1 MAFPFKP
8 RTDGD
13 QDDRTAQDAPAFA
26 KRNFGNKRKNRKIA
40 PTQKHL
46 MAGSKPK
53 TMAGGRSMSG
63 GGR

>member
-1 MAFPFKP
+1 MPFPFKP
-8 RTDGD
+8 K
-13 QDDRTAQDAPAFA
+13 DDPNATSEAPAFA
-26 KRNFGNKRKNRKIA
+26 KRNFGNKRKNRKVA

-53 TMAGGRSMSG
+53 ALSGGRSMSG